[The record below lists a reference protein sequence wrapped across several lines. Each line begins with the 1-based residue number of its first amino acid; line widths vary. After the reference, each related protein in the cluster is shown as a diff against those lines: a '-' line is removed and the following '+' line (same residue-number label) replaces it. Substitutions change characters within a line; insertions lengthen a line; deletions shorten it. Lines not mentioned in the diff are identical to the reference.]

1 MNEPSSGGSRK
12 GPPPIV
18 FLLLGIGA
26 LWLLFTQLPKL
37 LGSRPSLPGIPAGAS
52 LPGGGGIGSGAG
64 GGIGTGL
71 GNLAQRFPRQ
81 ASVPAS
87 TTISIDG
94 STSMVLI
101 NEALKTSFLNS
112 YPGTVV
118 NTAATGSDNGIQAL
132 LGGSVNLA
140 AISRPLTAAEQSKGL
155 KAVPV
160 ARDRIAIV
168 VGASNPFR
176 RSLSS
181 SQLQQIF
188 RGEISNWSS
197 IGGPDRPI
205 RVLNRPSV
213 SGTNKA
219 FRELV
224 LGGADFGKTPNITTL
239 DRDATTPLLRLLGS
253 DGISYATFDQ
263 VANQQ
268 TARVIAIDG
277 SMPDADSYPFQ
288 RSLFYVY
295 RNPIDPAVKAFL
307 GFAFSA
313 DGQSR
318 IDAGIKGP

>member
-1 MNEPSSGGSRK
+1 MKEPPSGGSRK

-37 LGSRPSLPGIPAGAS
+37 LGSRPSLPAIPAGAS
-52 LPGGGGIGSGAG
+52 LPGGGGIG
-64 GGIGTGL
+64 IGP
-71 GNLAQRFPRQ
+71 GNLAQRFPRE
-81 ASVPAS
+81 ASVPAG
-87 TTISIDG
+87 TMISIDG

-101 NEALKTSFLNS
+101 NEALKTSFLNT

-132 LGGSVNLA
+132 LAERVNLA

-155 KAVPV
+155 EAVPV

-213 SGTNKA
+213 SGTNQA

-224 LGGADFGKTPNITTL
+224 LGGADFGKTPNITSL
-239 DRDATTPLLRLLGS
+239 ESDATTPLLRLLGS
-253 DGISYATFDQ
+253 DGISYATYSQ
-263 VANQQ
+263 VADQQ
-268 TARVIAIDG
+268 TARVVAIDG

-295 RNPIDPAVKAFL
+295 RKPIDPAVNAFL
-307 GFAFSA
+307 GFALSA

-318 IDAGIKGP
+318 IHAGTKGP

>member
-1 MNEPSSGGSRK
+1 
-12 GPPPIV
+12 
-18 FLLLGIGA
+18 
-26 LWLLFTQLPKL
+26 
-37 LGSRPSLPGIPAGAS
+37 
-52 LPGGGGIGSGAG
+52 LPGGGGIG
-64 GGIGTGL
+64 IGP

-81 ASVPAS
+81 ASVPAG
-87 TTISIDG
+87 TTVSIDG

-101 NEALKTSFLNS
+101 NEALKTSFLNTH
-112 YPGTVV
+112 PGTVV

-132 LGGSVNLA
+132 LAGRVNLA
-140 AISRPLTAAEQSKGL
+140 AISRPLTAAEQSQGL
-155 KAVPV
+155 EAVPV
-160 ARDRIAIV
+160 AHDRIAIV
-168 VGASNPFR
+168 VGTSNPFR

-213 SGTNKA
+213 SGTNQA

-239 DRDATTPLLRLLGS
+239 ERDATTPLLRLLGS
-253 DGISYATFDQ
+253 DGISYATFEQ
-263 VANQQ
+263 VADQQ
-268 TARVIAIDG
+268 TARVVAIDG

-295 RNPIDPAVKAFL
+295 RKPIDPAVNAFL
-307 GFAFSA
+307 GFALSA

-318 IDAGIKGP
+318 IHAGTKEP